1 MKKIILASG
10 SPRRQ
15 ELLSQIGISFEVRT
29 SDADESLQDQSPSE
43 AVEELSFRKASDVAS
58 KPEYSDC
65 YILGADTV
73 VALQDGTIL
82 GKPSSEEEAY
92 AMLNALQGN
101 THSVYTGVTIISTD
115 TNSQRAHTFHVQT
128 DVTVYPMTKQEIT
141 DYIATGEPMDKAGA
155 YGIQGAFAAYIKE
168 IHGDYSNV
176 VGLPLGALVHEW
188 KMHFPCN

>member
-15 ELLSQIGISFEVRT
+15 ELLSQIGIFFEVRT

-101 THSVYTGVTIISTD
+101 TIISTD
-115 TNSQRAHTFHVQT
+115 TNSQRAHTFHVRT

-188 KMHFPCN
+188 KMHFPSN

>member
-82 GKPSSEEEAY
+82 GKPSSEEDAY

-115 TNSQRAHTFHVQT
+115 TNSQRAHTFHVRT

-141 DYIATGEPMDKAGA
+141 DYIATGEPMD
-155 YGIQGAFAAYIKE
+155 Y
-168 IHGDYSNV
+168 N
-176 VGLPLGALVHEW
+176 GLI
-188 KMHFPCN
+188 N

>member
-1 MKKIILASG
+1 MNKIILASG
-10 SPRRQ
+10 SPRRL
-15 ELLSQIGISFEVRT
+15 ELLSQIGISFEVCT
-29 SDADESLQDQSPSE
+29 SNADESLQDQSPAE

-58 KPEYSDC
+58 RPEYSDC

-82 GKPSSEEEAY
+82 GKPSSVEDAY
-92 AMLNALQGN
+92 AMLKTLQGN
-101 THSVYTGVTIISTD
+101 THSVYTGVTIINSAK
-115 TNSQRAHTFHVQT
+115 NSQKAHTFHVRT

-188 KMHFPCN
+188 KQAFPS

>member
-15 ELLSQIGISFEVRT
+15 ELLSQIGIFFEVRT

-101 THSVYTGVTIISTD
+101 THSVYTGD
-115 TNSQRAHTFHVQT
+115 TFHVRT

-188 KMHFPCN
+188 KMHFPSN

>member
-1 MKKIILASG
+1 MNKIILASG
-10 SPRRQ
+10 SPRRL
-15 ELLSQIGISFEVRT
+15 ELLSQIGISFEVCT
-29 SDADESLQDQSPSE
+29 SNADESLQDQSPAE

-58 KPEYSDC
+58 RPEYSDC

-82 GKPSSEEEAY
+82 GKPSYVEDAY
-92 AMLNALQGN
+92 AMLKTLQGN
-101 THSVYTGVTIISTD
+101 THSVYTGVTIINSAK
-115 TNSQRAHTFHVQT
+115 NSQKAHTFHVRT

-188 KMHFPCN
+188 KQAFPS

>member
-65 YILGADTV
+65 YILSLHYRMARFWEN
-73 VALQDGTIL
+73 LRP
-82 GKPSSEEEAY
+82 KK
-92 AMLNALQGN
+92 
-101 THSVYTGVTIISTD
+101 
-115 TNSQRAHTFHVQT
+115 R
-128 DVTVYPMTKQEIT
+128 PMR
-141 DYIATGEPMDKAGA
+141 
-155 YGIQGAFAAYIKE
+155 
-168 IHGDYSNV
+168 
-176 VGLPLGALVHEW
+176 
-188 KMHFPCN
+188 C

>member
-15 ELLSQIGISFEVRT
+15 ELLSQIGISFEVCT
-29 SDADESLQDQSPSE
+29 SNADESLQDQSPSE

-58 KPEYSDC
+58 RPEYSDC

-82 GKPSSEEEAY
+82 GKPSSEEDAY
-92 AMLNALQGN
+92 AMINTLQGN
-101 THSVYTGVTIISTD
+101 THSVYTGVTIISVEP
-115 TNSQRAHTFHVQT
+115 NSQRAHTFHVRT
-128 DVTVYPMTKQEIT
+128 DVTVYPMTRQEIT
-141 DYIATGEPMDKAGA
+141 NYIATGEPMDKAGA

-188 KMHFPCN
+188 KMHFPAN